1 MRFSLNTSVNLSN
14 SEKRDGSMVFENLK
28 TITEME
34 VKYTTRSCLAIHSGK
49 STAYSVVDQPIIKI
63 GGVPVIPGSSIKGA
77 LRSITESIFSQSGID
92 VCIPGAS
99 IPKTERRKRQGADYA
114 RDLGRLPPCDHS
126 KGNVC
131 PVCDIF
137 GAASLSGRA
146 TFLDARPESD
156 IVPIKRAH
164 VAIRRDTNAQS
175 DGSLMELEAIDEGAT
190 FLGTIRVVNAEDWQM
205 GAILRALEVLKMVGL
220 GAKKT
225 AGYGEIDTSVEKIML
240 NTFADGVRR
249 TEDVTPHAEEC
260 MRAFEDKLNKHE
272 S

>member
-1 MRFSLNTSVNLSN
+1 
-14 SEKRDGSMVFENLK
+14 MVFENLK
-28 TITEME
+28 TITEMK

-49 STAYSVVDQPIIKI
+49 SAAYSVVDQPIIKI

-77 LRSITESIFSQSGID
+77 LRSITESIFSESGID

-99 IPKTERRKRQGADYA
+99 IPKTERRKRHGEDYA

-126 KGNVC
+126 RGNVC

-146 TFLDARPESD
+146 MFLDARPEPESD
-156 IVPIKRAH
+156 IVPIKRTH

-175 DGSLMELEAIDEGAT
+175 DGSLMELEAIDEGAI
-190 FLGTIRVVNAEDWQM
+190 FMGTIRIVNAEDWQI
-205 GAILRALEVLKMVGL
+205 GAILRALEVLKLVGL

-240 NTFADGVRR
+240 NTFADGVRK
-249 TEDVTPHAEEC
+249 TEDATPNAEEY
-260 MRAFEDKLNKHE
+260 MRTFEDKLSKHE

>member
-1 MRFSLNTSVNLSN
+1 
-14 SEKRDGSMVFENLK
+14 MVFENLK
-28 TITEME
+28 TITEVE

-77 LRSITESIFSQSGID
+77 LRSITESIFSESDID
-92 VCIPGAS
+92 VCIPEAS
-99 IPKTERRKRQGADYA
+99 IPKTVKRRRRQEDYA

-126 KGNVC
+126 RGTVC

-146 TFLDARPESD
+146 MFLDARPESD
-156 IVPIKRAH
+156 IVPIKRTH

-175 DGSLMELEAIDEGAT
+175 DGSLMELEAIDEGAI
-190 FLGTIRVVNAEDWQM
+190 FMGTIRIVNAEDWQI
-205 GAILRALEVLKMVGL
+205 GAILRALEVLKLVGL

-240 NTFADGVRR
+240 NTFADGVRK
-249 TEDVTPHAEEC
+249 TEDATLRAEAY
-260 MRAFEDKLNKHE
+260 MSAFEAKLSKHE